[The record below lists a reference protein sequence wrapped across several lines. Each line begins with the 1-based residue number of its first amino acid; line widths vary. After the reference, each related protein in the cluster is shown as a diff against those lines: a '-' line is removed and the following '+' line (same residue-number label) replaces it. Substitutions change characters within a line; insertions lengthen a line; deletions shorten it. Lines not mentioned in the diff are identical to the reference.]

1 MTITCYR
8 LNDIHCNTTKSTKQ
22 LVKSMFFF
30 LGNKHESMD
39 LRFLIITSNN
49 AKGQNKPHLKLTKKI
64 SKNAG

>member
-1 MTITCYR
+1 
-8 LNDIHCNTTKSTKQ
+8 
-22 LVKSMFFF
+22 MFFF

-64 SKNAG
+64 